1 MSFKDLFNV
10 GKTFFKVTK
19 TVVYDIPNAIDN
31 LNVNTSKS
39 DLKDYSSFIQ
49 DLEKDYLTNL
59 FSIIC
64 IYIENVF
71 QENLNNEETKIESF
85 ENLSNY
91 LQDSMNIIQE
101 FQKFNSEIRNKII
114 GNDLNNNKKYSNLL
128 VFLSELNLSIN
139 KLINYLNSTFAE
151 NKRHDEIRYQYD
163 KFIQEKINFKMNN

>member
-10 GKTFFKVTK
+10 GKAFFKVTK

-85 ENLSNY
+85 KNLSNY

-151 NKRHDEIRYQYD
+151 NKRYDEIRYQYD

>member
-1 MSFKDLFNV
+1 MSFKDLFDV
-10 GKTFFKVTK
+10 GKAFFKVTK

-85 ENLSNY
+85 KNLSNY
-91 LQDSMNIIQE
+91 LQDSMNIIEE

>member
-1 MSFKDLFNV
+1 MSFKDLFDV
-10 GKTFFKVTK
+10 GKAFFKVTK

-39 DLKDYSSFIQ
+39 DLSFIQ

-91 LQDSMNIIQE
+91 LQDSINTIQE
-101 FQKFNSEIRNKII
+101 FQKSNLEIRNKII
-114 GNDLNNNKKYSNLL
+114 GNDLNNNEKYSNLL

-151 NKRHDEIRYQYD
+151 NKRYDEIRYQYD
-163 KFIQEKINFKMNN
+163 KFIQEKINFKMDN

>member
-31 LNVNTSKS
+31 LKINTSKS

-49 DLEKDYLTNL
+49 DLEKEYLTNL

-64 IYIENVF
+64 IYIENIF
-71 QENLNNEETKIESF
+71 QENLNNEKTKIESF

-91 LQDSMNIIQE
+91 LQDSINTIQE
-101 FQKFNSEIRNKII
+101 FQKSNSEIKSKII
-114 GNDLNNNKKYSNLL
+114 GDDLNNNEKYTNLL
-128 VFLSELNLSIN
+128 VFLSESNVSIN
-139 KLINYLNSTFAE
+139 KLINYLNSTFIE
-151 NKRHDEIRYQYD
+151 NKRYVEIRYQYD
-163 KFIQEKINFKMNN
+163 KFVQEKINFRIDN

>member
-19 TVVYDIPNAIDN
+19 TVVYDIPNAINN

-71 QENLNNEETKIESF
+71 QENLNNEKTKIESF

-91 LQDSMNIIQE
+91 LQDSINTIQE
-101 FQKFNSEIRNKII
+101 FQKSNSEIRNKVI
-114 GNDLNNNKKYSNLL
+114 GNDLNNNEKYTNLL
-128 VFLSELNLSIN
+128 VFLSESNVSIN

-151 NKRHDEIRYQYD
+151 NKRYDEIRYQYN
-163 KFIQEKINFKMNN
+163 KFLQQKINFRMDN

>member
-1 MSFKDLFNV
+1 MSFKDLFDV
-10 GKTFFKVTK
+10 GKAFFKVTK

-31 LNVNTSKS
+31 LKVNNSKS

-71 QENLNNEETKIESF
+71 QENLNNEKTKIESF

-91 LQDSMNIIQE
+91 LQDSINTIQE
-101 FQKFNSEIRNKII
+101 FQKSNSEIRSKVI
-114 GNDLNNNKKYSNLL
+114 GNDLNNNEKYTNLL
-128 VFLSELNLSIN
+128 VFLSESNVSIN

-151 NKRHDEIRYQYD
+151 NKRYDEIRYQYN
-163 KFIQEKINFKMNN
+163 KFLQQKINFRMDN

>member
-1 MSFKDLFNV
+1 MGFKDLFDV
-10 GKTFFKVTK
+10 GKAFFKVTK
-19 TVVYDIPNAIDN
+19 TVVYDIPNAINN

-49 DLEKDYLTNL
+49 DLKKDYLTNL

-91 LQDSMNIIQE
+91 LQDSINTIQE
-101 FQKFNSEIRNKII
+101 FQKSNSEIRNKII
-114 GNDLNNNKKYSNLL
+114 GSNLNNNEKYTNLL
-128 VFLSELNLSIN
+128 VFLSELNATIN

-151 NKRHDEIRYQYD
+151 NKRYYEIRCQYD
-163 KFIQEKINFKMNN
+163 KFLQEKINFKMDN

>member
-19 TVVYDIPNAIDN
+19 TVVYDIPNAINN

-49 DLEKDYLTNL
+49 DLEKEYLTNL

-71 QENLNNEETKIESF
+71 QENLNNEKTKIESF

-91 LQDSMNIIQE
+91 LQDSINTIQE
-101 FQKFNSEIRNKII
+101 FQKSNSEIRSKVI
-114 GNDLNNNKKYSNLL
+114 GNDLNNNEKYTNLL
-128 VFLSELNLSIN
+128 VFLSELNVNIN

-151 NKRHDEIRYQYD
+151 NKRYDEIRYQYD
-163 KFIQEKINFKMNN
+163 KFLQQKINFRMDN

>member
-19 TVVYDIPNAIDN
+19 TVVYDIPNAINN

-39 DLKDYSSFIQ
+39 DLKDFSSFIQ
-49 DLEKDYLTNL
+49 DLEKEYLTNL

-71 QENLNNEETKIESF
+71 QENLNNEKTKIESF

-91 LQDSMNIIQE
+91 LQDSINTIQE
-101 FQKFNSEIRNKII
+101 FQKSNSEIRSKII
-114 GNDLNNNKKYSNLL
+114 GNDFNNNEKYTNLL
-128 VFLSELNLSIN
+128 VFLSESNVSIN

-151 NKRHDEIRYQYD
+151 NKRYDEIRYQYD
-163 KFIQEKINFKMNN
+163 KFIQEKINFKMDN

>member
-19 TVVYDIPNAIDN
+19 TVVYDIPNAINN

-71 QENLNNEETKIESF
+71 QENLNNEKTKIESF

-91 LQDSMNIIQE
+91 LQDSINTIQE
-101 FQKFNSEIRNKII
+101 FQKSNSEIRSKVI
-114 GNDLNNNKKYSNLL
+114 GNDLNNNKKYTNLL
-128 VFLSELNLSIN
+128 VFLSESNVSIN

-151 NKRHDEIRYQYD
+151 NKRYDEIRYQYD
-163 KFIQEKINFKMNN
+163 KFLQQKINFRMDN

>member
-1 MSFKDLFNV
+1 MSFKDLFDV
-10 GKTFFKVTK
+10 GKAFFKVTK

-71 QENLNNEETKIESF
+71 QENLNNKETKIESF
-85 ENLSNY
+85 EN
-91 LQDSMNIIQE
+91 
-101 FQKFNSEIRNKII
+101 
-114 GNDLNNNKKYSNLL
+114 
-128 VFLSELNLSIN
+128 
-139 KLINYLNSTFAE
+139 
-151 NKRHDEIRYQYD
+151 
-163 KFIQEKINFKMNN
+163 

>member
-1 MSFKDLFNV
+1 MSFKDLFDV
-10 GKTFFKVTK
+10 GKAFFKVTK

-49 DLEKDYLTNL
+49 NLEKDYLTNL

-91 LQDSMNIIQE
+91 LQDSINAIQE
-101 FQKFNSEIRNKII
+101 FQKSNSEIKSKII
-114 GNDLNNNKKYSNLL
+114 GNDLNNNEKYSNLL
-128 VFLSELNLSIN
+128 VFLSELNININ
-139 KLINYLNSTFAE
+139 KLINYLNSTFTE
-151 NKRHDEIRYQYD
+151 DKKYDEIRSQYD
-163 KFIQEKINFKMNN
+163 KFIQQKINFRMDN

>member
-1 MSFKDLFNV
+1 MCFKDLFNV

-31 LNVNTSKS
+31 LKINTSKS

-64 IYIENVF
+64 IYIENIF

-91 LQDSMNIIQE
+91 LQDSINTIQE
-101 FQKFNSEIRNKII
+101 FQKSNSEIRNKII
-114 GNDLNNNKKYSNLL
+114 GNDLNNNEKYTNLL
-128 VFLSELNLSIN
+128 VFLSELNASIN

-151 NKRHDEIRYQYD
+151 NKRYDEIRYQYD
-163 KFIQEKINFKMNN
+163 KFIQKKINFKIDD

>member
-19 TVVYDIPNAIDN
+19 TVVYDIPNAINN

-39 DLKDYSSFIQ
+39 DLKDFSSFIQ
-49 DLEKDYLTNL
+49 DLEKEYLTNL

-71 QENLNNEETKIESF
+71 QENLNNEKTKIESF

-91 LQDSMNIIQE
+91 LQDSINTIQE
-101 FQKFNSEIRNKII
+101 FQKSNSEIRSKII
-114 GNDLNNNKKYSNLL
+114 GNDFNNNEKYTNLL
-128 VFLSELNLSIN
+128 VFLSESNVSIN

-151 NKRHDEIRYQYD
+151 NKRYGEIRYQYD
-163 KFIQEKINFKMNN
+163 KFIQEKINFKIDN